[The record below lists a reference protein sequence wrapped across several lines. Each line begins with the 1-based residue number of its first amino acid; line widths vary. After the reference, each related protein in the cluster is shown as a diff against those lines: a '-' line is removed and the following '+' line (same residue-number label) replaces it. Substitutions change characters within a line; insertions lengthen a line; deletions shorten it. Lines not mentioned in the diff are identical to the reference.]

1 MTQLMFIQINN
12 SFTSAGYKVHDVDDS
27 GIGQYLEK
35 DILEKIKKLL
45 QNKNNAIHKESLI
58 RLALMEKYG
67 GVSILLNNLIT

>member
-45 QNKNNAIHKESLI
+45 
-58 RLALMEKYG
+58 
-67 GVSILLNNLIT
+67 